1 MAEPVEIVW
10 GLTAGEWAAFTG
22 IATAALALATVGV
35 AWVAWYQIGAARAE
49 AKKTRTLEVVSKY
62 DHDPVLDRALRRLAR
77 ARDMGVLLTKTRDYR
92 LDIVAVMNYLE
103 TIAIGVKQEM
113 FIAEMVRDFME
124 HIAKFHVDEMR
135 EGAIFEKIG
144 VNLSGFEHI
153 IELTNEWKPKA
164 TTHFKG
170 DR

>member
-1 MAEPVEIVW
+1 L
-10 GLTAGEWAAFTG
+10 G
-22 IATAALALATVGV
+22 
-35 AWVAWYQIGAARAE
+35 
-49 AKKTRTLEVVSKY
+49 
-62 DHDPVLDRALRRLAR
+62 R
-77 ARDMGVLLTKTRDYR
+77 ARDMGVLLTKTHDYR

-124 HIAKFHVDEMR
+124 HIAVFHVDEMR

-144 VNLSGFEHI
+144 VKPSGFEHI

-164 TTHFKG
+164 TTHFRG
-170 DR
+170 ER